1 VNDKRPK
8 GRKKAKSSYR
18 HGDLKSALIR
28 AALASIAKTGEVEFS
43 LRELAESVGVSH
55 PAAYRHFS
63 SKREILFE
71 IAKDGFLR
79 LALEFEKI
87 LAKNPGDIVGLGI
100 KYVHFALSNPDHFKV
115 MFHPDL
121 KADKD
126 DVEALAVGSK
136 TFEHL
141 HNCVL
146 TNQQNKKFPK
156 VNAEHLSI
164 TAWSTVHGLA
174 VLLVNENIHP
184 QMGVDKEDFGAL
196 ATFVTN
202 QLMVGLLAR
211 RAGTTS
217 S

>member
-1 VNDKRPK
+1 
-8 GRKKAKSSYR
+8 
-18 HGDLKSALIR
+18 ALIK
-28 AALASIAKTGEVEFS
+28 AALASISKTGEVQFS

-79 LALEFEKI
+79 LGLEFEKI
-87 LAKNPGDIVGLGI
+87 LAKNPEDIVSLGV
-100 KYVHFALSNPDHFKV
+100 KYVHFAINNPDHFKV

-121 KADKD
+121 KTEKNDL
-126 DVEALAVGSK
+126 EALAVGRK

-146 TNQQNKKFPK
+146 ANQKNKKFPK
-156 VNAEHLSI
+156 VKSEYVSI

-174 VLLVNENIHP
+174 VLMVNENIHP
-184 QMGVDKEDFGAL
+184 EMGVNKKDFEAL
-196 ATFVTN
+196 ATIVAN
-202 QLMVGLLAR
+202 QLMAGLMAR
-211 RAGTTS
+211 A
-217 S
+217 